1 MEVPRLGG
9 GSGPE
14 LPASSTARATG
25 DPSRTWDPHHRSRP
39 RRILSPWNEARDGT
53 RCLRDTRQGRDLLS
67 HDGNSESQET
77 IGGPSKSQLDG
88 QRGRGL
94 VHLGTAAALSP
105 SAGSHSFLDVVAQ
118 YPDHADS
125 QS

>member
-25 DPSRTWDPHHRSRP
+25 DPSRVWDPHHRSRP

-53 RCLRDTRQGRDLLS
+53 RFLRDLRQVPELLS

-77 IGGPSKSQLDG
+77 VGGPSKRMDS
-88 QRGRGL
+88 RGGEV

-118 YPDHADS
+118 YPDHAAS

>member
-1 MEVPRLGG
+1 MAYG
-9 GSGPE
+9 GSQARGWIGPE

-77 IGGPSKSQLDG
+77 IGGPSKVS
-88 QRGRGL
+88 
-94 VHLGTAAALSP
+94 
-105 SAGSHSFLDVVAQ
+105 
-118 YPDHADS
+118 
-125 QS
+125 